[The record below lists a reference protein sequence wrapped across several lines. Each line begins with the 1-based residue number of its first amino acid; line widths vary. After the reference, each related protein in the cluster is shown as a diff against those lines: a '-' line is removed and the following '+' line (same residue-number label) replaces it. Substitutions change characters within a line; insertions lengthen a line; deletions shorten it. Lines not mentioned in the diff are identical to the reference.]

1 MGKRK
6 KLLLGVAASLLLAV
20 AFWFLISQEKPKTDT
35 FFVLDLA
42 GIQARGTLRVAVDN
56 NSSSYYIYRGRR
68 MGYEYEL
75 LLDLGKRLGIQ
86 IEFVVA
92 SEIEEAFGQL
102 EEGRVDL
109 IAMNVQKN
117 KGLSSEVNFT
127 EAVGS
132 TSTYL
137 VGNKKLANWQNLG
150 SDTVVVRKGA
160 VYKQQLE
167 QIKDSLDL
175 DFLILEEQAHEE
187 TLLDRIVD
195 RGIKWTVATQQ
206 IAQTNV
212 TYYEE
217 LYLGM
222 EVAKAGEINW
232 AVRGS
237 STELLQQV
245 NGWLGEKKKR
255 FIPDLYAKYFLNSK
269 NQHFRSTS
277 AYSSLGGNRISLYDD
292 LIQEHAKTLGWDWRL
307 LAAIVYKESRFD
319 TTAVSYA
326 GAQGLLQLM
335 PVTLERFGVTNPNDP
350 VESLRGGVKFLLY
363 LDKFWMKRVPK
374 TNERIKFILASYNIG
389 QGHVE
394 DAWRLTLKHGKNSQ
408 NWREVSYYLNLKS
421 DPTYYR
427 DPVVKSGYAK
437 GHIAVNYVRDVLGLF
452 QSYKALVNP

>member
-20 AFWFLISQEKPKTDT
+20 AFWFLISQEKSKTDT
-35 FFVLDLA
+35 FFVLDIA

-75 LLDLGKRLGIQ
+75 LLDLGKRLGVQ

-175 DFLILEEQAHEE
+175 DFLILEE
-187 TLLDRIVD
+187 
-195 RGIKWTVATQQ
+195 
-206 IAQTNV
+206 
-212 TYYEE
+212 
-217 LYLGM
+217 
-222 EVAKAGEINW
+222 
-232 AVRGS
+232 
-237 STELLQQV
+237 
-245 NGWLGEKKKR
+245 
-255 FIPDLYAKYFLNSK
+255 
-269 NQHFRSTS
+269 
-277 AYSSLGGNRISLYDD
+277 
-292 LIQEHAKTLGWDWRL
+292 
-307 LAAIVYKESRFD
+307 
-319 TTAVSYA
+319 
-326 GAQGLLQLM
+326 
-335 PVTLERFGVTNPNDP
+335 
-350 VESLRGGVKFLLY
+350 
-363 LDKFWMKRVPK
+363 
-374 TNERIKFILASYNIG
+374 
-389 QGHVE
+389 
-394 DAWRLTLKHGKNSQ
+394 LK
-408 NWREVSYYLNLKS
+408 L
-421 DPTYYR
+421 
-427 DPVVKSGYAK
+427 
-437 GHIAVNYVRDVLGLF
+437 
-452 QSYKALVNP
+452 